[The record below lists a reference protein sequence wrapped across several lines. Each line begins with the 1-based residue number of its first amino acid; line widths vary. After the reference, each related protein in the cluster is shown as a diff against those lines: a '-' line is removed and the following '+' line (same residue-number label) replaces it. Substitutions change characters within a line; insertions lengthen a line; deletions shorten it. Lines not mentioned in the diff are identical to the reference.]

1 MQEITS
7 LNIKTP
13 IEWNGQMVITT
24 VQLAEAY
31 GTSPD
36 NVKRNFNR
44 NKDKFVSGKH
54 YYLLEGEE
62 LQRFKSLGT
71 ESPVVGKSASQL
83 YLWTRRGASRHCKI
97 LGTDRAWEQ
106 FDYLE
111 ENYFERESVPQLPQ
125 NPMELLELHYQA
137 IKQVDNK
144 VNTLEHRFDNF
155 EKSLPL
161 LPNEADEVSR
171 AVKKRVVEVLGGKDA
186 PAYKNRGICQK
197 TFKDAYR
204 ELKRNFNVSRYKD
217 IKREQKEEAVEIAG
231 KYEPPLFLHEQID
244 QANAQITMDTVA

>member
-1 MQEITS
+1 MQEITN
-7 LNIKTP
+7 LNIQTP
-13 IEWNGQMVITT
+13 IEWNGQVVITT
-24 VQLAEAY
+24 AQLAEVY
-31 GTSPD
+31 GATAK
-36 NVKRNFNR
+36 NITNNFQR
-44 NKDKFVSGKH
+44 NKERFVDGKH
-54 YYLLEGEE
+54 YFVLQGENLRE
-62 LQRFKSLGT
+62 FKSKT
-71 ESPVVGKSASQL
+71 SESGAPLSSSNSM
-83 YLWTRRGASRHCKI
+83 YLWTRRGSSRHCKI

-144 VNTLEHRFDNF
+144 VNILEHRFDNF

-197 TFKDAYR
+197 AFKDAYR

-231 KYEPPLFLHEQID
+231 KYEPPLFLKNMIEHENNQSTD
-244 QANAQITMDTVA
+244 KV